1 MKEESLLGPQASTK
15 SSKEWVTFWET
26 LSLENKLKSLILLHC
41 ETIFGAKKQI
51 ILFGDFQINDRI
63 LFNFISNQRKTEPF
77 LLCFI
82 LWSVQNGKKQ
92 KPNANFTA
100 VVPNSSISFCV
111 LFFFSLSKTHH
122 VSSFPL
128 LPWVQRFQVQN
139 NWPSSLFCSTKK
151 SFFMSILDGCVK
163 RERKALLRV

>member
-63 LFNFISNQRKTEPF
+63 LFISNQRKTEPF

-82 LWSVQNGKKQ
+82 LWSVQNGKNRSQ
-92 KPNANFTA
+92 MPISQLLYPTA
-100 VVPNSSISFCV
+100 ASAFAFFSFFFIENSPR
-111 LFFFSLSKTHH
+111 FFFSVAALSAEI
-122 VSSFPL
+122 PG
-128 LPWVQRFQVQN
+128 P
-139 NWPSSLFCSTKK
+139 
-151 SFFMSILDGCVK
+151 
-163 RERKALLRV
+163 E

>member
-41 ETIFGAKKQI
+41 ETIFGAKKQM

-82 LWSVQNGKKQ
+82 LWSVQNGKNRSQ
-92 KPNANFTA
+92 MPISQLLYPTA
-100 VVPNSSISFCV
+100 ASAFA
-111 LFFFSLSKTHH
+111 FFSFFLYRKLTTFLLFRCCLECRDSRSRIIGPQAFSALPRNLS
-122 VSSFPL
+122 L
-128 LPWVQRFQVQN
+128 C
-139 NWPSSLFCSTKK
+139 PSL
-151 SFFMSILDGCVK
+151 MV
-163 RERKALLRV
+163 A